1 MLAVLAWTEPRSHKN
16 PLYAFTLM
24 HLSANLLNFKVMS
37 QNYLSVTKTRVGQQS
52 LFLQRLVHQLD
63 QQDDRRRKAM
73 TSLSTQILS
82 L

>member
-1 MLAVLAWTEPRSHKN
+1 MWTE

-24 HLSANLLNFKVMS
+24 HLSAILLNLKVMS
-37 QNYLSVTKTRVGQQS
+37 QSYLSVTKTRVGQQS

-73 TSLSTQILS
+73 ASQILS